1 MSKESYLKGEE
12 KLKAITII
20 KTGLGVRMSPK
31 EILERLQQKGIEISE
46 RTYRRLKLEIYES
59 AGGTIAEIYQKQV
72 GGTVFD
78 ELLSLEEMER
88 RCWEL
93 YYSAKTPNEKFR
105 SISQL
110 RMISQDK
117 MKFLK
122 HFNISQKREK
132 INYTQIRDDLREF
145 DEEGEDK
152 NLES

>member
-1 MSKESYLKGEE
+1 MSKESYLKGDK

-31 EILERLQQKGIEISE
+31 EILERLDKAGIDIGE
-46 RTYRRLKLEIYES
+46 RTYRRLKLEIYQS
-59 AGGTIAEIYQKQV
+59 AGSTIAEIYQKQV
-72 GGTVFD
+72 GGTAFD

-88 RCWEL
+88 HCWEL
-93 YYSAKTPNEKFR
+93 YYSVKTPNEKFKAL
-105 SISQL
+105 SQL

-132 INYTQIRDDLREF
+132 LDYTELRDDLKEL
-145 DEEGEDK
+145 DEEGDT
-152 NLES
+152 LTP